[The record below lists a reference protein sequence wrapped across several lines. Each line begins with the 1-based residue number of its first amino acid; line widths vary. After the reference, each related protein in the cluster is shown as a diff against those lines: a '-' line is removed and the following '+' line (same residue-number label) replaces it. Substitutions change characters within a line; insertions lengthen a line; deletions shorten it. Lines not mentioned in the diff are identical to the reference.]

1 MAGMTTAS
9 PTNLKEMGN
18 INSGDKRKDVLDRQN
33 QAQFSKENNKKR
45 LGSSHDKGVIES
57 SKLRK
62 RTKVSQASESRPK
75 AQPKSSKKAQTN
87 KSKKKQLSTSKACK
101 KAGSL
106 EFTWIC
112 TECREAECATSPDSP
127 LLVCEG
133 PCARP
138 FHPPCAGLA
147 ALPPED
153 EEWWCNDCIDGRHQC
168 ASCHEYGVDGVDV
181 HKCEKHNCGL
191 FFHESCLNMYDVDI
205 RVKEKVE
212 EEEASGS
219 GSDSSVELDG
229 NENRLGSMET
239 ETNTD
244 MDGSQ
249 NITTV
254 PLFTC
259 PAHHCWTC
267 SGGVP
272 PRMEDN
278 DNQIAKEKDKK
289 TIKKRQNNDAKNFV
303 EKKDR
308 LFVSTMRA
316 K

>member
-18 INSGDKRKDVLDRQN
+18 VNSGDKRKDVLDRQN
-33 QAQFSKENNKKR
+33 HSLFARENNKKR
-45 LGSSHDKGVIES
+45 SGSSHGNGVIEP
-57 SKLRK
+57 SKLPIEATHNRK
-62 RTKVSQASESRPK
+62 RTKLSHASKSRSK
-75 AQPKSSKKAQTN
+75 AQSKVSKKAQTN
-87 KSKKKQLSTSKACK
+87 KPKKKQLST
-101 KAGSL
+101 L

-153 EEWWCNDCIDGRHQC
+153 EEWWCNDCMDGRHQC

-181 HKCEKHNCGL
+181 HKCERLNCGL

-205 RVKEKVE
+205 RVKVKVE

-244 MDGSQ
+244 VDGSQ

-272 PRMEDN
+272 PRMDDN
-278 DNQIAKEKDKK
+278 DNPIAKEKDKK
-289 TIKKRQNNDAKNFV
+289 KIKKIQMNEAKNFV
-303 EKKDR
+303 EKKDG